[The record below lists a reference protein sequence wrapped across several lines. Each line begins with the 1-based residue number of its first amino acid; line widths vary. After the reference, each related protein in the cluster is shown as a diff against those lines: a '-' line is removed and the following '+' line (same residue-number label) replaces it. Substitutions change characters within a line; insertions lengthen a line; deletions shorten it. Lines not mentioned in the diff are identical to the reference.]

1 MPRRKLNGGN
11 DNVTAD
17 VEKMIDD
24 QIEIELSKLR
34 QGQTLS
40 GSGSADP
47 DDQQD
52 IKEPLDIEYITNFL
66 DIQSENIGRS
76 TRYAKVKHDLQ
87 LIIKILNQSNYDSDF
102 AYSMFG
108 NAVNPGVQKYTQK
121 NNDGVFISDEAL
133 NNARKQYY
141 DPIVQAGNA
150 AADSVKFYEMIR
162 IGDYTTPVP
171 EVPIKSWKT
180 ILKKWSP
187 LEKDDLGK
195 KFAKTFEP

>member
-52 IKEPLDIEYITNFL
+52 IKEPLDIEYIISASAIL
-66 DIQSENIGRS
+66 LISDISM
-76 TRYAKVKHDLQ
+76 
-87 LIIKILNQSNYDSDF
+87 LILAS
-102 AYSMFG
+102 
-108 NAVNPGVQKYTQK
+108 
-121 NNDGVFISDEAL
+121 FISSFSICI
-133 NNARKQYY
+133 YSG
-141 DPIVQAGNA
+141 PI
-150 AADSVKFYEMIR
+150 F
-162 IGDYTTPVP
+162 
-171 EVPIKSWKT
+171 
-180 ILKKWSP
+180 L
-187 LEKDDLGK
+187 
-195 KFAKTFEP
+195 